1 MCRGPVFL
9 YSKSC
14 KLWYNRDEGVVD
26 MLDYIR
32 IACIAPAV
40 QVGNCLHNARSICE
54 LIRRANEGQCDV
66 ALFPELSLS
75 GYTCADLFLQQTL
88 LQEATC
94 GIGMIA
100 RCTEDIPHVT
110 VAVGAPVLVAGQL
123 YNCAVVIRGGKVL
136 GIVPKT
142 YLPNDGAFNE
152 RRWFAGAGELSCSY
166 ISSKELG
173 LKAAYDIP
181 VGNDLLLR
189 IGDGVLAAVEIC
201 EDLFAPISPAALLTQ
216 AGAEVVLNLSASPAT
231 VGKREVCR
239 QTVNNQSAACNCVYA
254 YVSAGCMESTQDMV
268 YTGQCLISEDGTL
281 LAENEDTLTAESYL
295 VCDADVG
302 MIRARR
308 QRNKAVRSLL
318 ACYQMNWKTRVV
330 DCQDAPLRSDGS
342 LYPLTQ
348 QPFLPNSDGR
358 SVFHIQAAALA
369 RRMEKL
375 GAKAVIGV
383 SGGLDS
389 TLALLVAVEACK
401 RLGRPASDV
410 IGITMPCFGTTERTS
425 SNALELMGILGVTSK
440 QIPVTEAVLKHFA
453 DIGHDPTVLDVT
465 YENAQAR
472 ERTQVLMDYA
482 GQVGGIVV
490 GTGDMSEL
498 ALGWCTYNADHM
510 SMYSVNC
517 GVPKT
522 VIPMVIQS
530 VMREA
535 PYCDAARVL
544 QDVIDTPISPELLP
558 PDPDGSI
565 AQQTQDLVGPYQL
578 HDFFLYYVLYYGFTP
593 KKIFAL
599 ASRAFADT
607 YEGETVKKWLKVFY
621 KRFFAQQF
629 KRSCM
634 PEGVKV
640 FEVSLSPRADW
651 QMPGDAVADAWL
663 READEL

>member
-1 MCRGPVFL
+1 
-9 YSKSC
+9 
-14 KLWYNRDEGVVD
+14 

-32 IACIAPAV
+32 IACISPAV
-40 QVGNCLHNARSICE
+40 QVGNCLHNARDICD
-54 LIRRANEGQCDV
+54 LIGRANQQNCDV
-66 ALFPELSLS
+66 VLFPELSLT

-88 LQEATC
+88 LQDVAQ
-94 GIGMIA
+94 GLGMIA
-100 RCTEDIPHVT
+100 RCTEDMPSVT

-123 YNCAVVIRGGKVL
+123 YNCAIMIRGGQVR

-142 YLPNDGAFNE
+142 YLPNDGAFKE
-152 RRWFAGAGELSCSY
+152 PRWFAGAGELSCWQ

-173 LKAAYDIP
+173 FETAYHIP
-181 VGNDLLLR
+181 VGNDLIFR

-201 EDLFAPISPAALLTQ
+201 EDLFGPISPSALLTQ

-231 VGKREVCR
+231 VGKWDVCR
-239 QTVNNQSAACNCVYA
+239 QTVNNQSAACSCVYA
-254 YVSAGCMESTQDMV
+254 YASAGCMESTQDMV

-281 LAENEDTLTAESYL
+281 LAENTDELVTETYL

-302 MIRARR
+302 KIRAQRL
-308 QRNKAVRSLL
+308 RNKAVRSLSSGL
-318 ACYQMNWKTRVV
+318 KIDWKVRTV
-330 DCQDAPLRSDGS
+330 DCQDGSLRSNGI
-342 LYPLTQ
+342 LYPLTR
-348 QPFLPNSDGR
+348 QPFLPNRDGR
-358 SVFHIQAAALA
+358 LVFRIQATALA
-369 RRMEKL
+369 RRMERL
-375 GAKAVIGV
+375 GVKAVIGV

-401 RLGRPASDV
+401 LLRRPASDV
-410 IGITMPCFGTTERTS
+410 IGVTMPCFGTTQRTC
-425 SNALELMGILGVTSK
+425 SNALELMKLLGVTSI
-440 QIPVTEAVLKHFA
+440 QIPVKEAVLKHFA
-453 DIGHDPTVLDVT
+453 DIGHDPALLDAT

-498 ALGWCTYNADHM
+498 ALGWCTYNGDHM

-522 VIPMVIQS
+522 VIPMVIRS
-530 VMREA
+530 VMNEA
-535 PYCDAARVL
+535 PYCDAARIL

-558 PDPDGSI
+558 PDPDGRI
-565 AQQTQDLVGPYQL
+565 AQQTEDLVGPYQL
-578 HDFFLYYVLYYGFTP
+578 HDFFLYYVLHYGFAP

-599 ASRAFADT
+599 ACRAFADV

-621 KRFFAQQF
+621 KRFFTQQF

-634 PEGVKV
+634 PEGVRV

-663 READEL
+663 REVDSL